1 MIRIALAFA
10 VLLATC
16 SAASAQAEFE
26 PTPDER
32 KAIADCLERVAGQ
45 PELKQM
51 AECIGVVAAPC
62 PHAPGTNTVTIVAC
76 HMREQRSGTAI

>member
-62 PHAPGTNTVTIVAC
+62 PDAPGANTVTIVAC